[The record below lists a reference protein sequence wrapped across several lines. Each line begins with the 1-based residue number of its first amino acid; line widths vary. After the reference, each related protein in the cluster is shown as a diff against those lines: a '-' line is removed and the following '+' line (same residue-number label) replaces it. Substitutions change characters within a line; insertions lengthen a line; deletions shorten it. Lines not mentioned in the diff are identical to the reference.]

1 LSPSVVS
8 DNLCAVSRVGRV
20 YSSFRTVAWC
30 LVKGHDEHD
39 SDSWFPTDER
49 VISVR
54 FECASVSLPGNRAE
68 NQDRV
73 DVVATDAAVLMTV
86 VDGMGGHAHGA
97 RAAEVTVATLKEC
110 FAEVPRPVFDPQG
123 FLTLSLARAHERV
136 VNLGEGVA
144 LDHKPRA
151 TCAVCLV
158 QDGNSYWAHVGD
170 SRIYHLRGGAVVAR
184 TRDHSHV
191 ELLLREGLI
200 AESEMRGHPMRN
212 FVECCLGGDA
222 PLPDMSVT
230 SRRKL
235 APGDVLLACT
245 DGLWSGLEDRDIG
258 QLSSDSG
265 APLERELRSLA
276 ERAVAR
282 NSPYSDNTSVTAVR
296 LLGD

>member
-1 LSPSVVS
+1 LS
-8 DNLCAVSRVGRV
+8 LA
-20 YSSFRTVAWC
+20 
-30 LVKGHDEHD
+30 
-39 SDSWFPTDER
+39 
-49 VISVR
+49 
-54 FECASVSLPGNRAE
+54 GNRSE

-73 DVVATDAAVLMTV
+73 DVFANDSSLLMAV

-97 RAAEVTVATLKEC
+97 RAAEVTVSTLKEY
-110 FAEVPRPVFDPQG
+110 FAEMTLPVFDPQG
-123 FLTLSLARAHERV
+123 FLTLALARAHDRV
-136 VNLGEGVA
+136 VKLGDGVA

-158 QDGNSYWAHVGD
+158 QDGGAFWAHVGD
-170 SRIYHLRGGAVVAR
+170 SRIYQLRGGAINAR

-200 AESEMRGHPMRN
+200 AENEMRGHPMRN

-230 SRRKL
+230 ARRKL

-245 DGLWSGLEDRDIG
+245 DGLWSGVEDGEIAK
-258 QLSSDSG
+258 LSADG
-265 APLERELRSLA
+265 GEPLERGVRTLA

-296 LLGD
+296 WLGA

>member
-1 LSPSVVS
+1 V
-8 DNLCAVSRVGRV
+8 RVD
-20 YSSFRTVAWC
+20 YAKLT
-30 LVKGHDEHD
+30 
-39 SDSWFPTDER
+39 
-49 VISVR
+49 
-54 FECASVSLPGNRAE
+54 LPGNRAE

-73 DVVATDAAVLMTV
+73 DVFANRESVLIVV

-110 FAEVPRPVFDPQG
+110 FAEVASPVFDPQG
-123 FLTLSLARAHERV
+123 FLTLSLARAHDRV
-136 VNLGEGVA
+136 VKLGDGVP

-151 TCAVCLV
+151 TCAICLV
-158 QDGNSYWAHVGD
+158 QDGGSYWAHVGD
-170 SRIYHLRGGAVVAR
+170 SRIYQLRDKAVLTR

-235 APGDVLLACT
+235 LKGDSLLVCT
-245 DGLWSGLEDRDIG
+245 DGFWSGLSDEDLAALAG
-258 QLSSDSG
+258 E
-265 APLERELRSLA
+265 ERAALDASLRALA
-276 ERAVAR
+276 ERAIAR
-282 NSPYSDNTSVTAVR
+282 NAPYSDNTTAAVVR
-296 LLGD
+296 WLGE

>member
-1 LSPSVVS
+1 MV
-8 DNLCAVSRVGRV
+8 RFFEQEG
-20 YSSFRTVAWC
+20 
-30 LVKGHDEHD
+30 G
-39 SDSWFPTDER
+39 
-49 VISVR
+49 SVR
-54 FECASVSLPGNRAE
+54 VDYARLSLAGNRSE

-73 DVVATDAAVLMTV
+73 DVFANDSALLMTV

-110 FAEVPRPVFDPQG
+110 FAEISQPVFDPQG
-123 FLTLSLARAHERV
+123 FLTLALARAHDRV
-136 VNLGEGVA
+136 VKLGEGVP

-158 QDGNSYWAHVGD
+158 QDGGTFWAHVGD
-170 SRIYHLRGGAVVAR
+170 SRIYQLRGGAIVAR

-212 FVECCLGGDA
+212 FVECCLGGDS

-230 SRRKL
+230 ARRGL
-235 APGDVLLACT
+235 AAGDVLIACT
-245 DGLWSGLEDRDIG
+245 DGLWSGLEEQEIAALSNDDGEPLDR
-258 QLSSDSG
+258 
-265 APLERELRSLA
+265 AVRALA

-296 LLGD
+296 WHGG

>member
-1 LSPSVVS
+1 
-8 DNLCAVSRVGRV
+8 V
-20 YSSFRTVAWC
+20 YNKALRRTVVPVAANPATRFTTTT
-30 LVKGHDEHD
+30 LRLEA
-39 SDSWFPTDER
+39 ER
-49 VISVR
+49 LASVR
-54 FECASVSLPGNRAE
+54 VDYAKLSLAGNRAE

-73 DVVATDAAVLMTV
+73 DVVTHADAVLMTV

-97 RAAEVTVATLKEC
+97 RAAEVTVSTLREC
-110 FAEVPRPVFDPQG
+110 FAEVTSPVLDPQG
-123 FLTLSLARAHERV
+123 FLTLALARAHDRV
-136 VNLGEGVA
+136 VKLGDGVA

-158 QDGNSYWAHVGD
+158 QDGGSYWAHVGD
-170 SRIYHLRGGAVVAR
+170 SRIYQLRGGKILAR

-230 SRRKL
+230 SRYKL

-245 DGLWSGLEDRDIG
+245 DGFWSGLDDADIA
-258 QLSSDSG
+258 QLAGEPSE
-265 APLERELRSLA
+265 AFERAVRVLA

-296 LLGD
+296 WHG